1 MGKKKLLGETLERDI
16 VSVKVSKHG
25 MIHIGD
31 IVFHTVTAPQKNKKS
46 LEENKHQYIE
56 KATFLSRKNRAF
68 KQTLK
73 VTKKLY
79 TPKI

>member
-1 MGKKKLLGETLERDI
+1 
-16 VSVKVSKHG
+16 

-31 IVFHTVTAPQKNKKS
+31 IVFHTVTAPKKKKKKS

-79 TPKI
+79 TPKIQQIKKGIQQFSQAYNRN